1 MRMRFQNPFDRQSV
15 RVHMMQDMICVD
27 SCSRSRLFVEVENG
41 VNYGAMS
48 GFWISNDILHGTGSL
63 VEKCMNVRLYGG
75 FYHLHVP
82 RLESLCNFLRFWFSM
97 SIGAAE
103 ISPGTHCQRT
113 AQDANWDAPF
123 LFLPAL
129 RKKASIM
136 PNPTKPRILCVGALT
151 MDTIFRLDR
160 LPPGPGKFIPVEAL
174 HIAAG
179 MASSAAASIA
189 RLGGGVSLWA
199 SIGDDDIGRRVVEDL
214 TAEGVDCSS
223 VRRIDAARSAFSSI
237 FVDAAGERMIVP
249 FYDAALL
256 TAPQIMPPIA
266 EGAYDVV
273 MTDVRWPLA
282 AAQALKAARGA
293 GVHGVLD
300 ADTAPLETLEMLL
313 PLASH
318 IVASEPAA
326 EQVTGES
333 DPERATVA
341 LAALYGRDGA
351 FIAVTGGDKGCFWY
365 DALEGEVRNMPAFAV
380 DVVDTLAAGDVFHG
394 VFTWALSRGHP
405 TYQIMRFA
413 SAAAA
418 IKCSRF
424 GGRRGA
430 PTKSELEAFL
440 TR

>member
-1 MRMRFQNPFDRQSV
+1 M
-15 RVHMMQDMICVD
+15 
-27 SCSRSRLFVEVENG
+27 
-41 VNYGAMS
+41 A
-48 GFWISNDILHGTGSL
+48 SNT
-63 VEKCMNVRLYGG
+63 
-75 FYHLHVP
+75 P
-82 RLESLCNFLRFWFSM
+82 
-97 SIGAAE
+97 
-103 ISPGTHCQRT
+103 
-113 AQDANWDAPF
+113 
-123 LFLPAL
+123 
-129 RKKASIM
+129 
-136 PNPTKPRILCVGALT
+136 PRILCVGALT

-160 LPPGPGKFIPVEAL
+160 LPPGPGKFIPARSDRNRRRHGVERRRKHRAPRRRCL
-174 HIAAG
+174 RSG
-179 MASSAAASIA
+179 RPS
-189 RLGGGVSLWA
+189 GT
-199 SIGDDDIGRRVVEDL
+199 DDIGRRVVEEL
-214 TAEGVDCSS
+214 TAEGVDCSH
-223 VRRIDAARSAFSSI
+223 VRRIEGARSAFSSI

-256 TAPQIMPPIA
+256 SAPEIMPPIA
-266 EGAYDVV
+266 DGAYDVV

-282 AAQALKAARGA
+282 AAQALKAAREA

-300 ADTAPLETLEMLL
+300 ADTASLETLEMLM

-365 DALEGEVRNMPAFAV
+365 DELEGEVRHMPAFAV

-394 VFTWALSRGHP
+394 AFAWALARGYP
-405 TYQIMRFA
+405 IYQIMRFA

-430 PTKSELEAFL
+430 PTKSEVDALLSHEPDRTQPL
-440 TR
+440 TVKSQCIPIDISTNMLVCL